1 MELFGTWTVYICG
14 GLIVLVFGGLGLY
27 LIIHA
32 QRSKRKA
39 MQSHSWPVTKGI
51 ITEANIK
58 TKEDEEYGTT
68 YIPIVRYTYDV
79 DGMGYEGKRIA
90 FGSDMAFGI
99 RKKAVEYLAA
109 YPVDAEVSVYYNP
122 EKPNEAVLQQVA
134 QRTAVGIVI
143 GIILL
148 VVSCCFMSLMATGI
162 FRLITGA
169 A

>member
-14 GLIVLVFGGLGLY
+14 GLIVLVFGVLGVF

-39 MQSHSWPVTKGI
+39 QLSQSWPFVKGT
-51 ITEANIK
+51 ITQTDISVQEY
-58 TKEDEEYGTT
+58 DEKVRYV
-68 YIPIVRYTYDV
+68 PFVRYTFEV
-79 DGMGYEGKRIA
+79 NGQVYEGQRIT
-90 FGSDMAFGI
+90 FGSGMEFPS
-99 RKKAVEYLAA
+99 RQKATEYLAA

-122 EKPNEAVLQQVA
+122 EKPSEAVLQQVA